1 MQSLNSNLCIDG
13 LVMQLTQVCCYVL
26 LVSSSD
32 IVIEIHSA
40 AAKHVEAIYILSE
53 RNMQSGN
60 MRGRRNTSG

>member
-13 LVMQLTQVCCYVL
+13 LVMQLTQVYCTFYY

-32 IVIEIHSA
+32 IVVEIHSA

-53 RNMQSGN
+53 RNIARVG
-60 MRGRRNTSG
+60 T